1 MFVPPSGF
9 DIPNLYIVVLLWILT
24 AISLISTVQGF
35 IKKQPDLFYGIVITL
50 ILGGAAF
57 VLPIFNTSG
66 KITIAYYGI
75 ILMSGAVCGG
85 VLAYYELK
93 RRNYDPELVWDLL
106 VYLII
111 GGVIG
116 ARLWHIFTPSPSAI
130 ADGRTTLFYLTHPI
144 SILEIWNGGLGIPGS
159 VMGGLIALYFYTR
172 KYPVVSFIDWTDI
185 AAPALALGQAIG
197 RWGNFFNQELYG
209 APTNLPWKLYI
220 DPAHRLEGF
229 QNDSYYHPLFL
240 YESILNLLNMFFLLW
255 VGRQYSNR
263 LKKGDL
269 FNLYLIIYPV
279 IRFSLDFLRL
289 DASQLGGINANQTLM
304 AVVAVCA
311 LAVFVWRHRPGS
323 AEPEMVS
330 AVVEPVLDTPASS
343 SELEAESMEP
353 VVEKKKVV
361 RKSAAKPS
369 ATKKSPTKPATK
381 KPAAKKT
388 SK

>member
-1 MFVPPSGF
+1 V
-9 DIPNLYIVVLLWILT
+9 
-24 AISLISTVQGF
+24 
-35 IKKQPDLFYGIVITL
+35 
-50 ILGGAAF
+50 
-57 VLPIFNTSG
+57 
-66 KITIAYYGI
+66 
-75 ILMSGAVCGG
+75 
-85 VLAYYELK
+85 
-93 RRNYDPELVWDLL
+93 
-106 VYLII
+106 
-111 GGVIG
+111 
-116 ARLWHIFTPSPSAI
+116 
-130 ADGRTTLFYLTHPI
+130 
-144 SILEIWNGGLGIPGS
+144 
-159 VMGGLIALYFYTR
+159 
-172 KYPVVSFIDWTDI
+172 
-185 AAPALALGQAIG
+185 
-197 RWGNFFNQELYG
+197 
-209 APTNLPWKLYI
+209 KLYI

-353 VVEKKKVV
+353 IVEKKKVV